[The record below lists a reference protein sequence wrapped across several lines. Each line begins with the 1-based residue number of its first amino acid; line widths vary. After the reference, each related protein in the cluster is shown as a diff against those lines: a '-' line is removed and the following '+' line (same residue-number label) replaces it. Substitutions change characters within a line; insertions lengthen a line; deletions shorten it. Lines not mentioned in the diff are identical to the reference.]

1 LEKSHLVNQGTNIA
15 RPLSEPSG
23 SLAPQQ
29 IAAAKATPVKAR
41 IVADGQYASAPALK
55 RCKPNE

>member
-1 LEKSHLVNQGTNIA
+1 MSHIRLFLSGREKSF
-15 RPLSEPSG
+15 PEPSG